1 MRTSTDATSFES
13 PVKTAVLIAGPT
25 ASGKSALA
33 LALARQRG
41 GLIINTDALQ
51 VYREL
56 AILSARPNDD
66 EMMMAPHS
74 LYGHVS
80 GLAPYSV
87 ASWLKDAR
95 RRWKRRSR
103 RSSPPSS
110 SAAPGCISRRCSK
123 ASPKCRRYRTRCATS
138 GAISRATCITSW
150 RSETRS
156 SAKRLNA
163 NDRQRLSRALEVIEA
178 TGHPLQHWQDKAAG
192 KAALIGYEVERY
204 LVDVPREEL
213 YERAEARFDQMI
225 AAGAVDEVRPLLRLD
240 PELPM
245 MKAIGVPEL
254 CAYLRGEC
262 TLEKAVADAKTAT
275 RNYIKR
281 QFTWWRGQLP
291 EWQDRI
297 F

>member
-1 MRTSTDATSFES
+1 MVAES
-13 PVKTAVLIAGPT
+13 RLKSAVLIAGPT

-51 VYREL
+51 VYKEL
-56 AILSARPNDD
+56 SILSARPDDD

-80 GLAPYSV
+80 GQAAYSV
-87 ASWLKDAR
+87 AQWLRDAR
-95 RRWKRRSR
+95 LALETAEQSELVPIFVGGTGLYFKALSEGLAEV
-103 RSSPPSS
+103 PE
-110 SAAPGCISRRCSK
+110 ISDEIRDK
-123 ASPKCRRYRTRCATS
+123 
-138 GAISRATCITSW
+138 W
-150 RSETRS
+150 RSFTGDLHGELASRDPAG
-156 SAKRLNA
+156 AKRLNP
-163 NDRQRLSRALEVIEA
+163 NDRQRLARALEVIEQ
-178 TGHPLQHWQDKAAG
+178 TGHPLHYWQDKARGRAPLAG
-192 KAALIGYEVERY
+192 FEVERY

-213 YERAEARFDQMI
+213 YARAEQRFDQMV
-225 AAGAVDEVRPLLRLD
+225 AAGAVDEVRPLIKFD

-254 CAYLRGEC
+254 LAHLRGEC
-262 TLEKAVADAKTAT
+262 SLEKAVADAKTAT

-281 QFTWWRGQLP
+281 QFTWWRSRLD
-291 EWQDRI
+291 EWPDRV

>member
-1 MRTSTDATSFES
+1 M
-13 PVKTAVLIAGPT
+13 
-25 ASGKSALA
+25 
-33 LALARQRG
+33 
-41 GLIINTDALQ
+41 
-51 VYREL
+51 
-56 AILSARPNDD
+56 
-66 EMMMAPHS
+66 
-74 LYGHVS
+74 
-80 GLAPYSV
+80 

-95 RRWKRRSR
+95 
-103 RSSPPSS
+103 
-110 SAAPGCISRRCSK
+110 AALETAEQGELTPIFVGGTGLYFK
-123 ASPKCRRYRTRCATS
+123 ALLEGLAEVP
-138 GAISRATCITSW
+138 AIPDEIRDKW
-150 RSETRS
+150 RNFEGDLHHELAQRDPV

-240 PELPM
+240 AELPM

-254 CAYLRGEC
+254 CAYLRGDC
-262 TLEKAVADAKTAT
+262 TLDKAVIDAKTAT